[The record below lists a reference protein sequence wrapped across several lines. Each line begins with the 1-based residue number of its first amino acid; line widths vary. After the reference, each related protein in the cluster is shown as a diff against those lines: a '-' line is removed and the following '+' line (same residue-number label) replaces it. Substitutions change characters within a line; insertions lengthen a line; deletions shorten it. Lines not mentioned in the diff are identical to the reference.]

1 MAWVRFRRNFDFTPA
16 GDRRATVAYRA
27 GTVANVTREC
37 VVAAVTGRKA
47 VRLKAPPVTRDE
59 ATLVSS
65 TRASG
70 PVRAAVGTPS
80 TAFAGPPPPMGEDL

>member
-1 MAWVRFRRNFDFTPA
+1 MAWVRFRRHFDFTPA

-59 ATLVSS
+59 ANAV
-65 TRASG
+65 RASTG
-70 PVRAAVGTPS
+70 DDR
-80 TAFAGPPPPMGEDL
+80 